1 MGFTSENTAAHH
13 LHAILSRIQGSNAS
27 SYAAGWGLALGAEW
41 GSLEFSKKHSEI
53 VNLLTETVQQL
64 NALPERPRNRY
75 LRYVPSWWTA
85 VIQPVASWTDT
96 NRPAVQIIKQDALDH
111 LESAAD
117 IIAGTLAGSDA
128 APRSA
133 DLVAMKQ
140 QCGEWLDL
148 LNEIDELEL
157 NGPVRD
163 QLVAQIEHL
172 IWLIDNVEMFGGARV
187 AGEASRVVGSLAQ
200 AGATLTTSDPN
211 TASRWQ
217 KAWFAL
223 IGICLVFNTGAPVVQ
238 ESITSG
244 GELFKEIAAVV
255 QSFEA
260 DEPSAPPVE

>member
-1 MGFTSENTAAHH
+1 MRGGTVGFTSENTAAHH
-13 LHAILSRIQGSNAS
+13 LHAILSRIHGSNAT
-27 SYAAGWGLALGAEW
+27 SYAAGWATALGAEW
-41 GSLEFSKKHSEI
+41 GSLEFSRKHAEI
-53 VNLLTETVQQL
+53 VNLLTVTVQQL
-64 NALPERPRNRY
+64 DALPERSRNRY
-75 LRYVPSWWTA
+75 LRYVPSWWSS
-85 VIQPVASWTDT
+85 VIQPLANWTDA

-133 DLVAMKQ
+133 DLVEMKQ

-148 LNEIDELEL
+148 LNGMSDLEL
-157 NGPVRD
+157 SGPVRD
-163 QLVAQIEHL
+163 QLIAQIEHL

-187 AGEASRVVGSLAQ
+187 AGEASRVVGALAQ

-223 IGICLVFNTGAPVVQ
+223 IGICLVFNTGAPVIQ
-238 ESITSG
+238 ESLASG
-244 GELFKEIAAVV
+244 GELFKEITATV
-255 QSFEA
+255 QSFNTE
-260 DEPSAPPVE
+260 